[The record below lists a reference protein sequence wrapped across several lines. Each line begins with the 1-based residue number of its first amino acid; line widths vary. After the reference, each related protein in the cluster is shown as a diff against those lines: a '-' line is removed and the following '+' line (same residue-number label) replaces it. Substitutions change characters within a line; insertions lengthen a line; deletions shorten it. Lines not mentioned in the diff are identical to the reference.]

1 MIRNNYKKAE
11 KKFLIYPN
19 VKSIDYMLC
28 FSLFMAVSIFI
39 GTSGRAD
46 LVGCIVLC
54 TAVLWLCDVFTRFYR
69 GKNYLKKY
77 RSEEMVIFNG
87 PIEELTLALYDN
99 DFRLKNKIGNF
110 YIFCSSF
117 VLLPKC
123 EAVVSVHG
131 NKCLL
136 HASKGRIIQLCEV
149 IKFEDVTTDSNQ
161 DGKNC
166 NDNRKDK

>member
-11 KKFLIYPN
+11 KKFLIFPN
-19 VKSIDYMLC
+19 MKSVDQILCLSLC
-28 FSLFMAVSIFI
+28 FALFCFVLTLGQASLLGWLIFF
-39 GTSGRAD
+39 
-46 LVGCIVLC
+46 IVLC
-54 TAVLWLCDVFTRFYR
+54 CAQDVFVRIYR
-69 GKNYLKKY
+69 GKSYVKKY
-77 RSEEMVIFNG
+77 ASEEAVIFNG

-99 DFRLKNKIGNF
+99 DFRLKNKIGEF

-117 VLLPKC
+117 FLLPKC

-149 IKFEDVTTDSNQ
+149 INFEDVTTDSNQ
-161 DGKNC
+161 DSKNC
-166 NDNRKDK
+166 NGNRNE